1 MEEQSAMAVCEREA
15 LLRLYDTINQPVKAG
30 PQWVTYRRATAD
42 AMLEVLKQVLSK
54 HGVEFRPAQEQD
66 AA

>member
-1 MEEQSAMAVCEREA
+1 MEEQEVITVCEREA
-15 LLRLYDTINQPVKAG
+15 LLRLYGTINHPVKAG

-42 AMLEVLKQVLSK
+42 AMLEVLKQILAK
-54 HGVEFRPAQEQD
+54 HGVEFQPAQEQD